1 MKLKKER
8 VTLLASNIIE
18 GLLKSGLIAA
28 SVPAEELVRK
38 IENTITDDLMIEEK
52 LNEEVREILKSHSKQ
67 LEKESVNYQRM
78 FQMVKDKLVKERG
91 IIL

>member
-78 FQMVKDKLVKERG
+78 FQMVKDKLVRERG

>member
-28 SVPAEELVRK
+28 SVHAEELVRK

-78 FQMVKDKLVKERG
+78 FQMVKDKLVRERG

>member
-18 GLLKSGLIAA
+18 GLLKSGLIVA

-78 FQMVKDKLVKERG
+78 FQMVKDKLVRERG

>member
-1 MKLKKER
+1 MKVKKER
-8 VTLLASNIIE
+8 VAILALNIIE
-18 GLLKSGLIAA
+18 GLVKGSFI
-28 SVPAEELVRK
+28 VPAISKEEISRK

>member
-1 MKLKKER
+1 
-8 VTLLASNIIE
+8 VAILASNIIE
-18 GLLKSGLIAA
+18 GLLKSGLI
-28 SVPAEELVRK
+28 VPSIPREELIKK
-38 IENTITDDLMIEEK
+38 IDNTITGDLMIEEK

>member
-28 SVPAEELVRK
+28 SVPVEELVRK

>member
-8 VTLLASNIIE
+8 VAILAHNIIE
-18 GLLKSGLIAA
+18 GLLREGLIAT
-28 SVPAEELVRK
+28 SVQKEELIRK
-38 IENTITDDLMIEEK
+38 IEDTITDDLMVEER

-67 LEKESVNYQRM
+67 LEKESVNYQKM
-78 FQMVKDKLVKERG
+78 FQMVKDKLVRERG

>member
-8 VTLLASNIIE
+8 VAILATNIID
-18 GLLKSGLIAA
+18 GLLKSDLIVP
-28 SVPAEELVRK
+28 SVPREELIKK
-38 IENTITDDLMIEEK
+38 IENTITGDLMIEEK

>member
-8 VTLLASNIIE
+8 VMLLASNIIE
-18 GLLKSGLIAA
+18 GLLKSGLIVA

-38 IENTITDDLMIEEK
+38 IANTITDDLMIEEK

-78 FQMVKDKLVKERG
+78 FQMVKDKLVRERG

>member
-8 VTLLASNIIE
+8 VAILASNIIE

-28 SVPAEELVRK
+28 SVPEEELVRK

-78 FQMVKDKLVKERG
+78 FQMVKDKLVRERG

>member
-1 MKLKKER
+1 MKFKKER
-8 VTLLASNIIE
+8 VAILASNIIE
-18 GLLKSGLIAA
+18 GLLKSGLI
-28 SVPAEELVRK
+28 VPSIPREELIKK
-38 IENTITDDLMIEEK
+38 IDNTITGDLMIEEK

>member
-1 MKLKKER
+1 MAILS
-8 VTLLASNIIE
+8 LNIIE
-18 GLLKSGLIAA
+18 GLVKGGLIAP
-28 SVPAEELVRK
+28 SVPKEELIKK
-38 IENTITDDLMIEEK
+38 IENTINEDLMIEEK

-67 LEKESVNYQRM
+67 LEQESVNYQRM

>member
-1 MKLKKER
+1 MKFKKER
-8 VTLLASNIIE
+8 VAILASNIIE
-18 GLLKSGLIAA
+18 GLLKSGLI
-28 SVPAEELVRK
+28 VPSIPREELIKK
-38 IENTITDDLMIEEK
+38 IDNTITGDLMIEEK

-78 FQMVKDKLVKERG
+78 FQMVKDKLVKDRG

>member
-1 MKLKKER
+1 MKFKKER
-8 VTLLASNIIE
+8 VAILASNIIE
-18 GLLKSGLIAA
+18 GLLKSDLIVLSA
-28 SVPAEELVRK
+28 SREELIK
-38 IENTITDDLMIEEK
+38 KMENTISDDLMIEEK

>member
-8 VTLLASNIIE
+8 VAILASNIIE
-18 GLLKSGLIAA
+18 GLLKSGLI
-28 SVPAEELVRK
+28 VPSIPREELIKK
-38 IENTITDDLMIEEK
+38 IDNTITGDLMIEEK
-52 LNEEVREILKSHSKQ
+52 LNEEVREILKNHSKQ

>member
-8 VTLLASNIIE
+8 VAILASNIIE
-18 GLLKSGLIAA
+18 GLLKSGLI
-28 SVPAEELVRK
+28 VPSIPREELIKK
-38 IENTITDDLMIEEK
+38 IDNTITGDLMIEEK
-52 LNEEVREILKSHSKQ
+52 LNEEVREILKNHSKQ

-78 FQMVKDKLVKERG
+78 FQMVKDKLVKDRG

>member
-1 MKLKKER
+1 
-8 VTLLASNIIE
+8 VAILASNIIE
-18 GLLKSGLIAA
+18 GLLKSGLI
-28 SVPAEELVRK
+28 VPSIPREELIKK
-38 IENTITDDLMIEEK
+38 IDNTITGDLMIEEK

-78 FQMVKDKLVKERG
+78 FQMVKDKLVKDRG

>member
-8 VTLLASNIIE
+8 VAILASNIIE
-18 GLLKSGLIAA
+18 GLSKSGLIVP
-28 SVPAEELVRK
+28 SVLKEELIKK
-38 IENTITDDLMIEEK
+38 IDNTITADLMIEEK

>member
-8 VTLLASNIIE
+8 VAILATNIIE
-18 GLLKSGLIAA
+18 GLLKSGLIVP
-28 SVPAEELVRK
+28 SVPREELIKK
-38 IENTITDDLMIEEK
+38 IENTITGDLMIEEK

-78 FQMVKDKLVKERG
+78 FQMVKDRLVKERG

>member
-1 MKLKKER
+1 MKFKKER
-8 VTLLASNIIE
+8 IIILASNIIE
-18 GLLKSGLIAA
+18 GLSKSGLIESSA
-28 SVPAEELVRK
+28 PREELIKR
-38 IENTITDDLMIEEK
+38 IENTITNDLMIEEK

>member
-18 GLLKSGLIAA
+18 GLLKNGLIAA
-28 SVPAEELVRK
+28 SVPGEELVKK

-78 FQMVKDKLVKERG
+78 FQMVKDKLVRERG

>member
-8 VTLLASNIIE
+8 VMLLASNIIE

-78 FQMVKDKLVKERG
+78 FQMVKDKLVRERG

>member
-8 VTLLASNIIE
+8 VMLLASNIIE
-18 GLLKSGLIAA
+18 GLLKSGLIVA

-78 FQMVKDKLVKERG
+78 FQMVKDKLVRERG

>member
-1 MKLKKER
+1 MAI
-8 VTLLASNIIE
+8 LASNIIE
-18 GLLKSGLIAA
+18 GLLKSGLI
-28 SVPAEELVRK
+28 VPSIPREELIKK
-38 IENTITDDLMIEEK
+38 IDNTITGDLMIEEK

-78 FQMVKDKLVKERG
+78 FQMVKDKLVKDRG

>member
-18 GLLKSGLIAA
+18 GLLKSGLIVA
-28 SVPAEELVRK
+28 SVPAEELVKK

-78 FQMVKDKLVKERG
+78 FQMVKDKLVRERG

>member
-8 VTLLASNIIE
+8 VMLLASNIIE

-28 SVPAEELVRK
+28 SVHAEELVRK

-78 FQMVKDKLVKERG
+78 FQMVKDKLVRERG

>member
-1 MKLKKER
+1 MKFKKER
-8 VTLLASNIIE
+8 VAILASNIIE
-18 GLLKSGLIAA
+18 GLSKSGLIVP
-28 SVPAEELVRK
+28 SVPREGLIK
-38 IENTITDDLMIEEK
+38 MIENTITDDLMIEEK

-78 FQMVKDKLVKERG
+78 FQMVKDKLVKDRG

>member
-8 VTLLASNIIE
+8 VAILASNIIE
-18 GLLKSGLIAA
+18 GLSKSGMIVP
-28 SVPAEELVRK
+28 SVPREELVKK
-38 IENTITDDLMIEEK
+38 IEDTITGDLMIEEK

-78 FQMVKDKLVKERG
+78 FQMVKDKLVKDRG

>member
-1 MKLKKER
+1 MKFKKER
-8 VTLLASNIIE
+8 VAILASNIIE
-18 GLLKSGLIAA
+18 GLLKSGLI
-28 SVPAEELVRK
+28 VPSIPREELIKK
-38 IENTITDDLMIEEK
+38 IDNTIPGDLMIEEK

>member
-1 MKLKKER
+1 MKFKKER
-8 VTLLASNIIE
+8 VAILASNIIE
-18 GLLKSGLIAA
+18 GLLKGSLIAT
-28 SVPAEELVRK
+28 SVPREELIKK

>member
-18 GLLKSGLIAA
+18 GLLKSGLIVA

-38 IENTITDDLMIEEK
+38 IANTITDDLMIEEK